1 VDEFGGVRGRAMP
14 SSSTRMRPSSSSSS
28 MTSHG
33 PATSRMPFGGVSGP
47 NASLLELVAGERQV
61 GHTDHHL
68 RSPRTSFS
76 GTMSS
81 YATASTRQSVG
92 GESGRDHLHLASDK
106 DRKTRARASTVS
118 FAPSISQAPTPS
130 SPGLFPVSATPP
142 RHRPGAIH
150 RLSSGIFGSGAS
162 SPKGGGS
169 LFPLPPRSSGSISS
183 SVTGFGPQDDTTSGL
198 LSPGTSPRP
207 SVGSISGA
215 VGGPSKHVVARE
227 GEETPE
233 IWLERITRTV
243 GRNDIAGVLAAR

>member
-1 VDEFGGVRGRAMP
+1 
-14 SSSTRMRPSSSSSS
+14 
-28 MTSHG
+28 
-33 PATSRMPFGGVSGP
+33 
-47 NASLLELVAGERQV
+47 
-61 GHTDHHL
+61 
-68 RSPRTSFS
+68 
-76 GTMSS
+76 MSS

-92 GESGRDHLHLASDK
+92 GESGRDHHHHASDK
-106 DRKTRARASTVS
+106 DRRTRARASTVS

-150 RLSSGIFGSGAS
+150 RLSSGLFGSGAS

-227 GEETPE
+227 GEETSE